1 MCVSDSVTGAH
12 LLPFVTTWG
21 ENAHTHT
28 HTHTQGA
35 PSARRIAPENG
46 LVARR
51 EVLGPEN
58 VAVPATT
65 NVTRLTKASKP
76 AIVSS
81 RLIES
86 IQ

>member
-1 MCVSDSVTGAH
+1 MKVVVVVKRTLTHSLTYTYTH
-12 LLPFVTTWG
+12 
-21 ENAHTHT
+21 HTHTT

-35 PSARRIAPENG
+35 ASARRIAAENG

-58 VAVPATT
+58 VAIPAAT

-81 RLIES
+81 
-86 IQ
+86 

>member
-1 MCVSDSVTGAH
+1 MKIVVVVKHTVHTDTN
-12 LLPFVTTWG
+12 T
-21 ENAHTHT
+21 NTHT

-35 PSARRIAPENG
+35 ASARRTAPANL

-65 NVTRLTKASKP
+65 NVTRMTKASKP

-81 RLIES
+81 
-86 IQ
+86 

>member
-1 MCVSDSVTGAH
+1 MEVVVVVKRTVTH
-12 LLPFVTTWG
+12 SLTYTYTH
-21 ENAHTHT
+21 HTHTT

-35 PSARRIAPENG
+35 ASARKAPPENG

-58 VAVPATT
+58 VAIPATT
-65 NVTRLTKASKP
+65 HVTRMTKASKP

-81 RLIES
+81 
-86 IQ
+86 

>member
-1 MCVSDSVTGAH
+1 MRA
-12 LLPFVTTWG
+12 
-21 ENAHTHT
+21 NAHTHA

-35 PSARRIAPENG
+35 ASARRTAPAHI

-81 RLIES
+81 
-86 IQ
+86 